1 MEQLTKSQQIALQRL
16 LRDPELTDALQAACE
31 LERASWLDRACEAA
45 LSPAVNVFEVVQCS
59 SRAKELSE
67 LLNALIRLASRE
79 SQG

>member
-1 MEQLTKSQQIALQRL
+1 MAGLTESRKLVLQRL

-45 LSPAVNVFEVVQCS
+45 LSPTVNVFEVVQAS